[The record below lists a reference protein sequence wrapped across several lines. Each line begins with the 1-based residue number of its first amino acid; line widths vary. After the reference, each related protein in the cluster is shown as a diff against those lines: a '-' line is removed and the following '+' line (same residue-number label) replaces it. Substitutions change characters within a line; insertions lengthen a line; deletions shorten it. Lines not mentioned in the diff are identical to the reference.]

1 MYTKV
6 LSRCKASQRWKWGG
20 MSKQKRST
28 ESYLTSARELAA
40 FVPTLKKYKR
50 RRTLT
55 RWEKGAITR
64 KENVIRYT
72 DHLIPVTK
80 KQAREL
86 KEHLFQPEYTVKS
99 GTHRGELRRVK
110 GVQAIQLR
118 NTGKNVTINKV
129 RDDIMVTSNGRT
141 WVYWSLPDT
150 TKSAVRQAGEDAFTN
165 PDSFD
170 IERVVELAKKAFD
183 NPATKGVF
191 LWAESGRV
199 GEGTEDIET
208 FVRWIAS
215 DYARYKNTDRWVK
228 GIAILIADVDDRISA
243 KEWASFGTH
252 PTKRWDRKK
261 FRNRRK

>member
-1 MYTKV
+1 
-6 LSRCKASQRWKWGG
+6 
-20 MSKQKRST
+20 MSKQKRSL
-28 ESYLTSARELAA
+28 ESYLDSARELAA
-40 FVPTLKKYKR
+40 FVPALKKYKR

-64 KENVIRYT
+64 KENIVRYT

-86 KEHLFQPEYTVKS
+86 KDLLFQPETTVKS
-99 GTHRGELRRVK
+99 GPQRGRIIRHH

-118 NTGKNVTINKV
+118 NTGRDVTIRKV
-129 RDDIMVTSNGRT
+129 RNDIYVSSNGRT
-141 WVYWSLPDT
+141 WVYWSLPST
-150 TKSAVRQAGEDAFTN
+150 TKSAVQHAGEEAFTN
-165 PDSFD
+165 PDAFD
-170 IERVVELAKKAFD
+170 IEKVVELARQAFE
-183 NPATKGVF
+183 NPTTKGVF

-208 FVRWIAS
+208 FVRWIAT
-215 DYARYKNTDRWVK
+215 DYARYKNTDRWVR
-228 GIAILIADVDDRISA
+228 GIAILVADVGDRISA

-261 FRNRRK
+261 KRK